1 MPPSTTPWY
10 FSPSWIT
17 PNQYNDMHTALAAGY
32 KGLTGDAAK
41 ILQGDDFLR
50 QVVPM
55 IMASDA

>member
-1 MPPSTTPWY
+1 
-10 FSPSWIT
+10 
-17 PNQYNDMHTALAAGY
+17 MHTALAAGY